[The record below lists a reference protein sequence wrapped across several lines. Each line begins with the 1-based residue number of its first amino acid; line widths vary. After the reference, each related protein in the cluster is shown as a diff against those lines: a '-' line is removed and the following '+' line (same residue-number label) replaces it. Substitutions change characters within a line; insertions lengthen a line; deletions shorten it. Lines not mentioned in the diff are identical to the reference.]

1 MSTTINNILYLKQT
15 RDLLAQPYG
24 WVKGA
29 LHKQKYTRK
38 GEHVTGYCAIGALQH
53 VCSGSGHHIFDLEMA
68 LEETLRIKGFLGSVA
83 LYNDAICKKKSNI
96 LSLFDETIARLET
109 KTAA

>member
-1 MSTTINNILYLKQT
+1 MSTTIDNILYLKQA

-29 LHKQKYTRK
+29 LSKQKYTRK
-38 GEHVTGYCAIGALQH
+38 GEHVTGYCAIGALNH
-53 VCSGSGHHIFDLEMA
+53 VCGGNRHHIFNLEMD
-68 LEETLRIKGFLGSVA
+68 LEETLQIKGFFQTVYV
-83 LYNDAICKKKSNI
+83 YNDVICKKKSNI
-96 LSLFDETIARLET
+96 LSLIDETIARLET